1 VVSKPKITD
10 QQPVRKKATLSSFD
24 DEFLDTDRLRQLPY
38 GNLVLRRQAH
48 RFLAQGVV
56 TGVLLLTLFWLIAAN
71 WQQLTTWT
79 GLFNNDDATML
90 SHEMVTQVTLLPPPA
105 PLNQRTT
112 AAAPPNAVPPPL
124 LPTIAPPTPNIGI
137 IKPISQ
143 TEVPS
148 EQSVATQ
155 SEQRQATQTPVLE
168 RSASATGGGGGAAMG
183 DNVPMVVACDPMP
196 SFREQKKPLYP
207 ERARSANITGK
218 VFVAVLIGEDGRPI
232 NAKVTK
238 RVPADC
244 DLFDAVAIKSV
255 MASKYYP
262 GILNGKPVKVWF
274 TVPIRFQLE

>member
-1 VVSKPKITD
+1 M
-10 QQPVRKKATLSSFD
+10 RKKATLSTLD
-24 DEFLDTDRLRQLPY
+24 NEFLDTDRLRQVPY

-48 RFLAQGVV
+48 YFLAQGVV
-56 TGVLLLTLFWLIAAN
+56 VGLFLLALFWLVAAN
-71 WQQLTTWT
+71 WQQLTRWT
-79 GLFNNDDATML
+79 GLFNNDDAPIL
-90 SHEMVTQVTLLPPPA
+90 SYEMVTQVTLLPPPA
-105 PLNQRTT
+105 PLNQRPTT
-112 AAAPPNAVPPPL
+112 SSPPNAVQHSL
-124 LPTIAPPTPNIGI
+124 SPTIAPPTPNIGI
-137 IKPISQ
+137 IKPVSQ

-168 RSASATGGGGGAAMG
+168 RSAGTTGGGGGAAMG
-183 DNVPMVVACDPMP
+183 SDNVPMVVAYDTMP

-207 ERARSANITGK
+207 ERARSAGITGK

-255 MASKYYP
+255 MGSKYYP
-262 GILNGKPVKVWF
+262 GILNGKPIKVWF
-274 TVPIRFQLE
+274 TVPIRFQLD

>member
-10 QQPVRKKATLSSFD
+10 QQPVRRKATLSSFD

-105 PLNQRTT
+105 PLHQRTT
-112 AAAPPNAVPPPL
+112 AAAPPNAAPPPL
-124 LPTIAPPTPNIGI
+124 LPAAAPLPSNVGTIKPVSQIEAPPEQNI
-137 IKPISQ
+137 
-143 TEVPS
+143 
-148 EQSVATQ
+148 
-155 SEQRQATQTPVLE
+155 ATQTERRQAAAQTPVIG
-168 RSASATGGGGGAAMG
+168 SASATGGGGAATG
-183 DNVPMVVACDPMP
+183 DDVPMVVACDTMP
-196 SFREQKKPLYP
+196 SFRERKKPIYP
-207 ERARSANITGK
+207 ERARASGITGK

-274 TVPIRFQLE
+274 TVPIRFQLD